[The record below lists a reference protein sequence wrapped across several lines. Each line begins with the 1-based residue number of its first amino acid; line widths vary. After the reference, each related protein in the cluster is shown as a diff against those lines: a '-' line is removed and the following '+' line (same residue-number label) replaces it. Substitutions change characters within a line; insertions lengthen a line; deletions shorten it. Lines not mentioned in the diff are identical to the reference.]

1 MNSDLALV
9 IGDSH
14 ARKGVPNSRYTW
26 AGRLAVDRRPKY
38 IFNMGDWYD
47 MPSLSRYDKGTK
59 AFEGR
64 RYNDDIRYGN
74 DAINRFELELADA
87 PSYDPTKIALKGNHE
102 QRIDRFANSNAEF
115 AGKVDCGDMEWA
127 ENGWKLVEYQKP
139 VVVNGIAFA
148 HNIRN
153 PGSDREMS
161 GENLAANIVKKKH
174 MSCVVAHNHKRG
186 FFEHT
191 TMTGKKII
199 GLVAGCYLD
208 PNQVETYAG
217 EDQKSWWSGLILL
230 HGMKDGYFDPEFIG
244 INEVKK
250 LYG

>member
-1 MNSDLALV
+1 MQHDLGLV

-14 ARKGVPNSRYTW
+14 ARKGVPNSRYIW
-26 AGRLAVDRRPKY
+26 AGRLALHRRPRH
-38 IFNMGDWYD
+38 IFNMGDWFD
-47 MPSLSRYDKGTK
+47 MPSLSSYDKGTK

-74 DAINRFELELADA
+74 DGINRFELELSD
-87 PSYDPTKIALKGNHE
+87 DPRYTPDKHALIGNHE
-102 QRIDRFANSNAEF
+102 VRIERVSKYSPEF
-115 AGKVDCGDMEWA
+115 AGKVSYADMDWKDCG
-127 ENGWKLVEYQKP
+127 WKVHAYQKP
-139 VVVNGIAFA
+139 VVVKGIAFA

-191 TMTGKKII
+191 TLTGKKII

-208 PNQVETYAG
+208 PNQVEEYAG
-217 EDQKSWWSGLILL
+217 EDQKGWWSGLILL
-230 HGMKDGYFDPEFIG
+230 HGMKDGYYDPEFIG
-244 INEVKK
+244 VEEVRK
-250 LYG
+250 LYS

>member
-1 MNSDLALV
+1 MQNDLGLI

-14 ARKGVPNSRYTW
+14 ARKGVPNNRYTW
-26 AGRLAVDRRPKY
+26 AGRLAAHRRPKY
-38 IFNMGDWYD
+38 IFNMGDWHD
-47 MPSLSRYDKGTK
+47 MPSLSKYDKGTK
-59 AFEGR
+59 SFEGR
-64 RYNDDIRYGN
+64 RYMDDIRAGN
-74 DAINRFELELADA
+74 DGITRFELGLATSA
-87 PSYDPTKIALKGNHE
+87 KYTPVKYALEGNHE
-102 QRIDRFANSNAEF
+102 NRINRFANSNAEF
-115 AGKVDCGDMEWA
+115 AGKVDINDMTWA
-127 ENGWKLVEYQKP
+127 ENGWKYVKYQQP

-161 GENLAANIVKKKH
+161 GENLAGNIIKKKH

-191 TMTGKKII
+191 TLTGKKVI

-208 PNQVETYAG
+208 PNQVEDYAG

-244 INEVKK
+244 VNEVKK